1 MRVDSPG
8 HSGLFGSGSSLD
20 VDNNVILDTQIIKS
34 TEVKNSNAME
44 LESIKRQLAYLE
56 NGDVKIT
63 KLVTDRHIQVTSYMA
78 KEKPEIEHVYDVWH
92 VAKGAAN
99 SLFASINHSNISAS
113 VVDQITGIVNHV
125 IKYDVFKLNLL
136 GEKKRL
142 LKLAK
147 KKKFCAIK
155 PWIGSIINHL
165 YWVASSS
172 STEIEKEEKWKSLA
186 NHIADIHTHEDNKVF
201 TKCLHEAT
209 KRQWLKKGSAAHKK
223 LTELISRPRLIS
235 AVRKLS
241 SHQQTSGLEAK
252 HSLDNLFASKNTY
265 YPYHSI
271 MARLFCA
278 NLHYNENANR
288 PQATTQKGDKRWS
301 VAYPKAHKGEK
312 AVAKPISD
320 CPTYN
325 YVQDVLT
332 ECLRLRK
339 DFNTTKIALEN
350 AKHCFRKNLPHL
362 WKHTCVGSKGSQKMK
377 SFFADTVDLQRL
389 LCPTIK

>member
-92 VAKGAAN
+92 VAK
-99 SLFASINHSNISAS
+99 
-113 VVDQITGIVNHV
+113 
-125 IKYDVFKLNLL
+125 

-350 AKHCFRKNLPHL
+350 AKTLLTKEPPSLVETYLCGKQRQPKNEVILRRHSRFTTPALPDDKINDKVCL
-362 WKHTCVGSKGSQKMK
+362 CKGKCATSQCYCRNKNRPCTESCGCQTMK
-377 SFFADTVDLQRL
+377 
-389 LCPTIK
+389 CNNI